1 MPKQSL
7 AQMLCNDK
15 GAPRPLLANV
25 ITALRCSPWTGV
37 LAFNEFSLYVV
48 TKKACPF
55 EKEVGSD
62 WTDADDVLA
71 TDWMQHAGISVRENI
86 VSAAVQVVAKENSFH
101 PVRDYLNGLVWDQKP
116 RIDGWLVDYLGC
128 PDTPY
133 VRAVGKCWL
142 ISGVARI
149 YRPGCQVDHTLML
162 QGPQGIKKST
172 ALRTLAG
179 DEWFTDHISDL
190 QNKDSRL
197 ELRGKWIVEFAEM
210 DRLRRAEAERIK
222 SFLTTRVDSFR
233 PPYGRRI
240 ESFPRES
247 IFAAS
252 TNEDT
257 PFTDPT
263 GNRRFW
269 PVECGE
275 IDVDAIECSRDQLW
289 AEARFEFERGTGW
302 WLETKGL
309 IDAATEEQE
318 SRYDAG
324 VWSDAIALWVDNPKP
339 RYGQDGVPLGPMSS
353 TRDQVTITDVL
364 VHGIGKPIDRLT
376 QADKN
381 QVGAV
386 FASWRWRRR
395 RIGERD
401 QREYFYVRPP
411 EAKP

>member
-1 MPKQSL
+1 
-7 AQMLCNDK
+7 
-15 GAPRPLLANV
+15 
-25 ITALRCSPWTGV
+25 
-37 LAFNEFSLYVV
+37 
-48 TKKACPF
+48 
-55 EKEVGSD
+55 
-62 WTDADDVLA
+62 
-71 TDWMQHAGISVRENI
+71 
-86 VSAAVQVVAKENSFH
+86 
-101 PVRDYLNGLVWDQKP
+101 
-116 RIDGWLVDYLGC
+116 VDYLGA

-162 QGPQGIKKST
+162 QGAQGIKKST
-172 ALRTLAG
+172 ALRTLAS
-179 DEWFTDHISDL
+179 DDWFTDHISDL

-222 SFLTTRVDSFR
+222 SFLTTRIDSFR

-257 PFTDPT
+257 PFSDPT

-269 PVECGE
+269 PVDCGE
-275 IDVDAIECSRDQLW
+275 INVDGIASDRDQLW
-289 AEARFEFERGTGW
+289 AEARFEHERGTGW
-302 WLETKGL
+302 WLETREL
-309 IDAATEEQE
+309 VDAATEEQE

-324 VWSDAIALWVDNPKP
+324 VWAEPIAMWLRDPKE
-339 RYGQDGVPLGPMSS
+339 RYGPDGGPLWTFSS
-353 TRDQVTITDVL
+353 SKDRVTITDVL
-364 VHGIGKPIDRLT
+364 VHAIGKPVDRHT

-381 QVGAV
+381 AVGAIL
-386 FASWRWRRR
+386 ASWKWRQR
-395 RIGERD
+395 RIGPRG
-401 QREYFYVRPP
+401 QREYCYVRPP